1 MFENHNLYYKLAGY
15 NFLLSDKHHTISI
28 VVTYSNDY
36 DVKCQLDTCKTY
48 PVITDSERGEMFCGG
63 CGLVLVQNI
72 ADISHENNGYTQEDY
87 MTMTR
92 TGPAT
97 SLTMHDKGLST
108 VIGANKD
115 SSGNALS
122 NKTKY
127 EFNRLRTWDQRSKS
141 RKTSSLSKAFT
152 LLHGMKTKLGVPDN
166 VVENAAYIYR
176 KVVGAKLTRGRAMS
190 SLVSA
195 ALYASCREN
204 NIPRTLDDIADAGNV
219 ERRILSRDLRT
230 IIKKLGLNLN
240 QYDTTSFISKISNNM
255 NLKEKTKRDA
265 FDILKKCEKERITA
279 GKHPVAQAAASL
291 YVACM
296 LNGEKISQKKF
307 SAESG
312 VSDVTI
318 RNRAVLIKKTLKI
331 VDKTKF

>member
-1 MFENHNLYYKLAGY
+1 VLEN
-15 NFLLSDKHHTISI
+15 
-28 VVTYSNDY
+28 YSNEY

-48 PVITDSERGEMFCGG
+48 PIITDSERGEMFCGG

-72 ADISHENNGYTQEDY
+72 ADTSHESNGYSQEDF
-87 MTMTR
+87 MKSAR
-92 TGPAT
+92 TGPAM

-108 VIGANKD
+108 IIGADRD

-122 NKTKY
+122 SKTKY
-127 EFNRLRTWDQRSKS
+127 EFNRLRVWDQRSKS
-141 RKTSSLSKAFT
+141 RSTVTLSKAFT
-152 LLHGMKTKLGVPDN
+152 LLNGMKTKLGIPDN

-176 KVVGAKLTRGRAMS
+176 KIVSAKLTRGRTMA

-195 ALYASCREN
+195 SLYAACREN
-204 NIPRTLDDIADAGNV
+204 NIPRTLDDIANAGNI

-230 IIKKLGLNLN
+230 IIKKLGLKLN
-240 QYDTTSFISKISNNM
+240 QYDTSSFISKISNNM

-265 FDILKKCEKERITA
+265 YDILKRCEIEEITA

-291 YVACM
+291 YIACM
-296 LNGEKISQKKF
+296 INGEKISQKKF
-307 SAESG
+307 SKESG

-318 RNRAVLIKKTLKI
+318 RNRVALIKKTLKI
-331 VDKTKF
+331 TE

>member
-1 MFENHNLYYKLAGY
+1 VVEN
-15 NFLLSDKHHTISI
+15 
-28 VVTYSNDY
+28 YSNDY

-48 PVITDSERGEMFCGG
+48 PAITDSERGEIVCGG
-63 CGLVLVQNI
+63 CGLILLQNM
-72 ADISHENNGYTQEDY
+72 ADASYENNGFTSEDF
-87 MTMTR
+87 MKMSR
-92 TGPAT
+92 TGPAS
-97 SLTMHDKGLST
+97 SLTMNDRGLST
-108 VIGANKD
+108 VIGTNKD
-115 SSGNALS
+115 STGKALS
-122 NKTKY
+122 SKTKY

-141 RKTSSLSKAFT
+141 RKTASLSKAFT
-152 LLHGMKTKLGVPDN
+152 LLHGMKTKLGISDN

-176 KVVGAKLTRGRAMS
+176 KVVNAKLTRGRTMA
-190 SLVSA
+190 SLISA
-195 ALYASCREN
+195 SLYAACREN

-265 FDILKKCEKERITA
+265 FEILRRCEEEQITA

-291 YVACM
+291 YISCIR
-296 LNGEKISQKKF
+296 NGEKISQKKF
-307 SAESG
+307 AVESG

-318 RNRAVLIKKTLKI
+318 RNRVVLIKNTLKLI
-331 VDKTKF
+331 E

>member
-1 MFENHNLYYKLAGY
+1 MVEN
-15 NFLLSDKHHTISI
+15 
-28 VVTYSNDY
+28 YSSDY

-48 PVITDSERGEMFCGG
+48 PAITDSERGEVVCGG
-63 CGLVLVQNI
+63 CGLILVQNI
-72 ADISHENNGYTQEDY
+72 ADMSYENNGYTQEDFVKLA
-87 MTMTR
+87 R

-108 VIGANKD
+108 VIGTNKD
-115 SSGNALS
+115 SSGNSLS

-141 RKTSSLSKAFT
+141 KKTATLSKAFT
-152 LLHGMKTKLGVPDN
+152 LLHGMKTKLGVPNN

-176 KVVGAKLTRGRAMS
+176 KTVNAKLTRGRTMT
-190 SLVSA
+190 SLISA
-195 ALYASCREN
+195 SLYAACREN
-204 NIPRTLDDIADAGNV
+204 NIPRTLDDIANAGNV

-240 QYDTTSFISKISNNM
+240 QYDITSFISKISNNM
-255 NLKEKTKRDA
+255 HLKEKTKRDA
-265 FDILKKCEKERITA
+265 FEILKQCEKEQITA

-291 YVACM
+291 YVSCII
-296 LNGEKISQKKF
+296 NGEKISQKKF
-307 SAESG
+307 AIESG

-318 RNRAVLIKKTLKI
+318 RNRATLIKKILKL
-331 VDKTKF
+331 F

>member
-1 MFENHNLYYKLAGY
+1 MLEN
-15 NFLLSDKHHTISI
+15 
-28 VVTYSNDY
+28 YSNDY

-48 PVITDSERGEMFCGG
+48 PIITDSERGEMFCGG

-72 ADISHENNGYTQEDY
+72 ADTSHESNGYSQEDF
-87 MTMTR
+87 MKLTR

-108 VIGANKD
+108 VIGINKD
-115 SSGNALS
+115 FSGNALS
-122 NKTKY
+122 SKTKY

-141 RKTSSLSKAFT
+141 RSTATLSKAFT
-152 LLHGMKTKLGVPDN
+152 LLNGMKTKLGIPDN
-166 VVENAAYIYR
+166 VVESAAYIYR
-176 KVVGAKLTRGRAMS
+176 KIVSEKLTRGRTMA

-195 ALYASCREN
+195 SLYAACREN
-204 NIPRTLDDIADAGNV
+204 NIPRTLDDIANAGNI

-230 IIKKLGLNLN
+230 IIKKLGLKLN
-240 QYDTTSFISKISNNM
+240 QYDISSFISKISNNM

-265 FDILKKCEKERITA
+265 FDILKRCEPKGIIA

-291 YVACM
+291 YIACII
-296 LNGEKISQKKF
+296 NGEKISQKKF
-307 SAESG
+307 SKESG

-318 RNRAVLIKKTLKI
+318 RNRVTLIRKTLKI
-331 VDKTKF
+331 IED

>member
-1 MFENHNLYYKLAGY
+1 MLQN
-15 NFLLSDKHHTISI
+15 
-28 VVTYSNDY
+28 YSNDY
-36 DVKCQLDTCKTY
+36 DVKCKLDTCKTY
-48 PVITDSERGEMFCGG
+48 PIITDSERGEMFCGG

-72 ADISHENNGYTQEDY
+72 LDTSNESNGYSQEDF
-87 MTMTR
+87 MKLSR

-97 SLTMHDKGLST
+97 SLTMYDRGLSSIMG
-108 VIGANKD
+108 VKD

-141 RKTSSLSKAFT
+141 RSTVTLSKAFT
-152 LLHGMKTKLGVPDN
+152 LLNGMKTKLGIPDN

-176 KVVGAKLTRGRAMS
+176 KIVNAKLTRGRTMA

-195 ALYASCREN
+195 SLYAACREN
-204 NIPRTLDDIADAGNV
+204 NIPRTLDDIATAGNI

-240 QYDTTSFISKISNNM
+240 QYDTSSFISKISNNM

-265 FDILKKCEKERITA
+265 FDILKRCEVKEITA

-291 YVACM
+291 YIACII
-296 LNGEKISQKKF
+296 NNEKISQKKF
-307 SAESG
+307 AEESG

-318 RNRAVLIKKTLKI
+318 RNRVVLIKNTLKI
-331 VDKTKF
+331 VE

>member
-1 MFENHNLYYKLAGY
+1 VLEN
-15 NFLLSDKHHTISI
+15 
-28 VVTYSNDY
+28 YSNEY

-48 PVITDSERGEMFCGG
+48 PIITDSERGEMFCGG

-72 ADISHENNGYTQEDY
+72 ADTSHESNGYSQEDF
-87 MTMTR
+87 MKLTR

-108 VIGANKD
+108 VIGINKD
-115 SSGNALS
+115 FSGNALS
-122 NKTKY
+122 SKTKY
-127 EFNRLRTWDQRSKS
+127 EFNRLRVWDQRSKS
-141 RKTSSLSKAFT
+141 RSTATLSKAFT
-152 LLHGMKTKLGVPDN
+152 LLNGMKTKLGISDN

-176 KVVGAKLTRGRAMS
+176 KIVSAKLTRGRTMA

-195 ALYASCREN
+195 SLYAACREN
-204 NIPRTLDDIADAGNV
+204 NLPRTLDDIANAGNI

-240 QYDTTSFISKISNNM
+240 QYDISSFISKISNNM

-265 FDILKKCEKERITA
+265 FDILKRCEPEGIIA

-291 YVACM
+291 YIACII
-296 LNGEKISQKKF
+296 NGEKISQKKF
-307 SAESG
+307 SKESG

-318 RNRAVLIKKTLKI
+318 RNRVALIRKTLKI
-331 VDKTKF
+331 IED